1 MPYHARMTSRL
12 RSLSFLAGTALL
24 LTACPD
30 NSQVTASDGN
40 SSSSSAG
47 PTTTPDP
54 TTTTTLPTTTET
66 PGTTTD
72 TSGSDSVAVTDSTTT
87 EAATTDD
94 TSSMCVD
101 CIAIG
106 DEIACV
112 NTPECRWSGV
122 VSYTYSAQGCVGNIT
137 NFCVA
142 KKPAGLATA
151 MWRDNGDTQEVV
163 EFAYTPECIGDEW
176 KPCDCDGPL
185 ACLCTSVSEAC
196 PDRLDEFCAVNITEL
211 GCSNAQFQGTP
222 VCHYFKVAPEGPS
235 DDMCEVKQAQNKCL
249 PATDT
254 DKTKCDEDKAPLP
267 PYPDA
272 NMVPKCSPAA
282 VPPVYWKVE
291 DDVVK
296 LIESCGPVPTGYT
309 RCESVDT
316 PEQPDECGCG
326 CL

>member
-66 PGTTTD
+66 PGTTTTD
-72 TSGSDSVAVTDSTTT
+72 TSGSDSVAVTDSTTD
-87 EAATTDD
+87 AVTTDD

-101 CIAIG
+101 CIGLG
-106 DEIACV
+106 DEITCV

-122 VSYTYSAQGCVGNIT
+122 VSYTYSAQGCVGSIT

-142 KKPAGLATA
+142 KKPAGLPTA
-151 MWRDNGDTQEVV
+151 MWRDSGDTQEVV
-163 EFAYTPECIGDEW
+163 EFTYTPECIGDEW

-222 VCHYFKVAPEGPS
+222 VCHFFKVAPEGPN
-235 DDMCEVKQAQNKCL
+235 DDKCEVKQAQNKCL

-254 DKTKCDEDKAPLP
+254 DKKSCDPVVFD
-267 PYPDA
+267 YPNCNGQEKD
-272 NMVPKCSPAA
+272 
-282 VPPVYWKVE
+282 PVFWRDNE
-291 DDVVK
+291 GT
-296 LIESCGPVPTGYT
+296 LEIIESCGPVPTGFT
-309 RCESVDT
+309 QCEAIDT
-316 PEQPDECGCG
+316 PDQPDECGLCT